1 MPRLQYCQAAPTF
14 GRHSL
19 PLCGCVCVC
28 WPSLGNFNCNFCF
41 LLAQLATPSSLSL
54 SLSPLSG
61 NVCNIFVEI
70 SLKMTWKSLLST
82 QFSLVFRDDAVAP
95 AVAGLIYS
103 FIHSHSLLIVVASLV
118 QSFVTFPPPFDLPL
132 RTFKLNILQYLFNFS
147 RTHLNS

>member
-1 MPRLQYCQAAPTF
+1 MLCFCFSCCCCCLPCSVNAQIIINLDSVLCLHLAPCHAYSTARLRPLSADIL
-14 GRHSL
+14 SL
-19 PLCGCVCVC
+19 SVCVC

-41 LLAQLATPSSLSL
+41 LLAQLATPSL

-95 AVAGLIYS
+95 AQSLLPDS
-103 FIHSHSLLIVVASLV
+103 FIHSFILI
-118 QSFVTFPPPFDLPL
+118 
-132 RTFKLNILQYLFNFS
+132 
-147 RTHLNS
+147 HC